1 VYKVVLYEDAQDQA
15 KALPD
20 DALPPFFDA
29 LDVLEL
35 VPENGLLYNNERPDG
50 LRELLFGG
58 SKQGKITYLWLRR
71 QQEVHIVAV
80 MWMDVFG

>member
-1 VYKVVLYEDAQDQA
+1 MYEVILYEDAQDQA

-20 DALPPFFDA
+20 DALLSYFDA

-35 VPENGLLYNNERPDG
+35 VPENGLLYNNEKPDG

-58 SKQGKITYLWLRR
+58 SKQGKITYLWPRR
-71 QQEVHIVAV
+71 WQEVHIVAV
-80 MWMDVFG
+80 TWLDLSG